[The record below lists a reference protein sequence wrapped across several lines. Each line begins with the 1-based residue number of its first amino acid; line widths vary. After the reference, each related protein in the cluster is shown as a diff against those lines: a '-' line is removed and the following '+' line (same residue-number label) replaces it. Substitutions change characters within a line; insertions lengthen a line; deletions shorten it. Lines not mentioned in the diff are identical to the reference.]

1 MKKCPRC
8 KTPQEG
14 IDECEVCGLVFGK
27 GYNISS
33 QPKTKVKTKTRK
45 QPSPRWQPYQSKQVQ
60 PTDKTERSPG
70 IAAVLSFILP
80 GLGHIYI
87 GKLAIGFIV
96 IVVYAIVW
104 TFTLSP
110 LSSTLR
116 LTLLCHLFLLFL
128 IVSSVVVSYS
138 TANSINESLGTS
150 RTANTKKCPFCAE
163 LIKDEA
169 IVCRFCGSDLKQE
182 ETTT

>member
-8 KTPQEG
+8 NLPQEG
-14 IDECEVCGLVFGK
+14 IGECEYCGHVFGK
-27 GYNISS
+27 GYNIQS
-33 QPKTKVKTKTRK
+33 QAKTEEKVKTSK
-45 QPSPRWQPYQSKQVQ
+45 QPPPRWQPYQLKQVQ

-87 GKLAIGFIV
+87 GKLAIGFIL

-110 LSSTLR
+110 MSAMLE
-116 LTLLCHLFLLFL
+116 LTLFCHLFLLFL

-138 TANSINESLGTS
+138 TASSINESIVTS
-150 RTANTKKCPFCAE
+150 RTADTKKCPFCAE
-163 LIKDEA
+163 LIKREA
-169 IVCRFCGSDLKQE
+169 LVCRFCGRELKQAE
-182 ETTT
+182 ATT